1 MKKRKHK
8 DMTESLYVGI
18 LLAMVG
24 GYLVAYT
31 YIARGGVFANAQ
43 TGNFVNLSINLA
55 NGNFIKVFYYLIPIF
70 SFTIGIFMTNVIRD
84 LFIIFSVFHW
94 KQIIVVI
101 QIILLSFVGSI
112 GEGDGNMIANA
123 IISFVCAMQ
132 FENFRTLNGNSI
144 TTTIC
149 TGNLRSGTS
158 QLYEYIRT
166 KERSALYNA
175 IQYYAILFSFAVG
188 VIIGTW
194 AVNILSIKAVY
205 LACFPLLVAF
215 FLMFMKDN
223 SLDKVEE

>member
-1 MKKRKHK
+1 MEKKNRK
-8 DMTESLYVGI
+8 DMTESLHVGI

-55 NGNFIKVFYYLIPIF
+55 NGNFIKVFYYSIPIF
-70 SFTIGIFMTNVIRD
+70 AFTIGIFMTNVIRD
-84 LFIIFSVFHW
+84 LFIAYKVFHW
-94 KQIIVVI
+94 KQIIVAI
-101 QIILLSFVGSI
+101 QIILLIIVGSI
-112 GEGDGNMIANA
+112 EESDGNMIANA

-158 QLYEYIRT
+158 QFYEYIRT
-166 KERSALYNA
+166 KNKSALNNA
-175 IQYYAILFSFAVG
+175 VQYYTILFSFAVG
-188 VIIGTW
+188 VIVGTW
-194 AVNILSIKAVY
+194 VTNALRIDAVY
-205 LACFPLLVAF
+205 LACVPLLMAF
-215 FLMFMKDN
+215 LLMFMKDN
-223 SLDKVEE
+223 SLDEVKE